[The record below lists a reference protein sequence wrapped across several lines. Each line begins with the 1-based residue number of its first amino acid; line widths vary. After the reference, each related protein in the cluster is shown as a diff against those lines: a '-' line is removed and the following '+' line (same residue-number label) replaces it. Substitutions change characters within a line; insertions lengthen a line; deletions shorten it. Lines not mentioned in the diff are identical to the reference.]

1 MAFVLDASITAAWG
15 LADEAS
21 PRAEFAQDLLRSETA
36 LVPRIWWYEVRNLLV
51 VNERRKRLTIEDTS
65 HFLDLLASYPIQVD
79 SADDEEAIL
88 RSARQYRLS
97 FYDAAYLALAM
108 RNRLP
113 LATLDRDLEAAA
125 REAHI
130 PLVG

>member
-1 MAFVLDASITAAWG
+1 MAFVLDASITAVWG
-15 LADEAS
+15 LADEPS

-97 FYDAAYLALAM
+97 FYDAAYLALAL

-125 REAHI
+125 RAAHI